1 MSSSNSPCAACKCL
15 RRKCTQECVFAP
27 YFPADQP
34 QKFAYVH
41 KVFGASNVTK
51 LLNELNV
58 SQREDAVNSLAY
70 EAETRLRDP
79 VYGCVGL
86 ISILQ
91 HKLDL
96 LQKELASAKKELA
109 TYVGPHAMIP
119 TMMQPSGAP
128 PYMGNP
134 SMSAVVPY
142 NMMPMMGIPTA
153 AAAGGPPLVIR
164 DHQSQQQQQ
173 QQAFDAQ
180 QLAAAVAARE
190 RQEMIRAYEQQQIR
204 QQQQQQLE
212 IKFDASG
219 FDGVGN
225 SVSPSRYNNPTS
237 NVISPPP
244 ASPSLALGSFDNPY
258 QIQAHQLSLQPQQGQ
273 AQDQQEHAQEQRS
286 GSEERT
292 NNNNGGPSC

>member
-96 LQKELASAKKELA
+96 LQKELTTAKKELA
-109 TYVGPHAMIP
+109 AYMGPHAMVP
-119 TMMQPSGAP
+119 TIMQPPGVP

-134 SMSAVVPY
+134 SMSTVVPY

-153 AAAGGPPLVIR
+153 APSGGPPLVIR

-173 QQAFDAQ
+173 QAFDVQ

-190 RQEMIRAYEQQQIR
+190 QQEMIRAYEQQQIR

-212 IKFDASG
+212 IKFDVSS

-225 SVSPSRYNNPTS
+225 SVSPSRYNPTS
-237 NVISPPP
+237 NVIPPPP
-244 ASPSLALGSFDNPY
+244 ASPSLALGTFDNPY

-273 AQDQQEHAQEQRS
+273 AQDQQEHGQEQRS
-286 GSEERT
+286 GSEERSN

>member
-79 VYGCVGL
+79 VYGCVGY
-86 ISILQ
+86 ITILQ

-109 TYVGPHAMIP
+109 AYMGPHAMVP
-119 TMMQPSGAP
+119 TMMQPPGAP
-128 PYMGNP
+128 AYMGNP
-134 SMSAVVPY
+134 SMSTVVPY
-142 NMMPMMGIPTA
+142 NMMPMMGIPTGA
-153 AAAGGPPLVIR
+153 SGGGPPLVIR

-212 IKFDASG
+212 IKFDAGG
-219 FDGVGN
+219 FDGVAN
-225 SVSPSRYNNPTS
+225 SVSPSRYNPAS
-237 NVISPPP
+237 NVIPPPP

-258 QIQAHQLSLQPQQGQ
+258 QMQAHQLSLQPQQGQ
-273 AQDQQEHAQEQRS
+273 VQDQQELAQEQKP
-286 GSEERT
+286 GSEERGN